1 MRRQFRLPE
10 GDEAY
15 LDWLGLPWE
24 TVVDQGTRWLV
35 VHDRPLPD
43 GYRWKTA
50 LAALRIPPGYP
61 DVQIDMVYFHPAL
74 SLVDGRPIAGLSP
87 MQFDGKSWQQWS
99 RHRTA
104 QNPWRPGED
113 DIAGH
118 FTLVDHWLTRELRR
132 G

>member
-10 GDEAY
+10 GDEVY
-15 LDWLGLPWE
+15 LDSLGLPWE
-24 TVVDQGTRWLV
+24 TIVDQGTQWLV
-35 VHDRPLPD
+35 VHNYPVPD
-43 GYRWKTA
+43 GYNCKTA
-50 LAALRIPPGYP
+50 LAALRVLPGYP

-74 SLVDGRPIAGLSP
+74 SLTGGRAIGGLSVT
-87 MQFDGKSWQQWS
+87 QFDGKHWQQWS

-104 QNPWRPGED
+104 QNPWRPGVD

-118 FTLVDHWLTRELRR
+118 FTLVGHWLAQELRR